1 METIIE
7 SPHFTVNDL
16 LKEYILKKT
25 KKLTKL
31 DERLIKCHVLLKLD
45 RSSTEENKICEI
57 KADGPLKKLFAS
69 CQGLTFE
76 DTITQTIHAIEKQL
90 RAKKAKPR
98 RDGKKLE
105 IENESEEEAL

>member
-7 SPHFTVNDL
+7 SPHFTVNTL
-16 LKEYILKKT
+16 LQEYILKKT
-25 KKLTKL
+25 SKLTKL

-45 RSSTEENKICEI
+45 KSNIEENKVCEI
-57 KADGPLKKLFAS
+57 KVDGPKKSLFAS

-90 RAKKAKPR
+90 RTKKEKPR
-98 RDGKKLE
+98 RDGKKLKMDE
-105 IENESEEEAL
+105 ENVL